1 MPKAKRKTVPADD
14 GGEIVWRSQVV
25 HPRPALASGALLLI
39 AIEPTVAQRAASNAQ
54 AATRRA
60 RRTARSRW
68 SSPGGPPETSPR
80 GSHEAS
86 LFSSTSVRRTA
97 QSEPGVLRS
106 PGGPVQVVQSRWS
119 TRDQPLHLPLCCC
132 SRSNPQSPSGRHP
145 THRQPRA
152 SHAIEPSPGGPCCGA
167 AARACTCPQR
177 TRVSDSLRIGS
188 FEEATSVAGRRG
200 G

>member
-60 RRTARSRW
+60 RRTAQSRW

-97 QSEPGVLRS
+97 QPEPGVLRS
-106 PGGPVQVVQSRWS
+106 PGGPVQVVHPRPALASAALLLFAIEPTVAQRAASNAQAATSEPCDRTQSRWS
-119 TRDQPLHLPLCCC
+119 VL
-132 SRSNPQSPSGRHP
+132 
-145 THRQPRA
+145 
-152 SHAIEPSPGGPCCGA
+152 
-167 AARACTCPQR
+167 
-177 TRVSDSLRIGS
+177 
-188 FEEATSVAGRRG
+188 RRG
-200 G
+200 RTGLHMSAANSRE

>member
-60 RRTARSRW
+60 RRTAQSRW

-119 TRDQPLHLPLCCC
+119 TRDPAL
-132 SRSNPQSPSGRHP
+132 
-145 THRQPRA
+145 A
-152 SHAIEPSPGGPCCGA
+152 SSALLLIAIEPTVAQRAASNAQAGTSEPCD
-167 AARACTCPQR
+167 R
-177 TRVSDSLRIGS
+177 TQSRW
-188 FEEATSVAGRRG
+188 SVLRRG
-200 G
+200 RTGLHMSAANSRE